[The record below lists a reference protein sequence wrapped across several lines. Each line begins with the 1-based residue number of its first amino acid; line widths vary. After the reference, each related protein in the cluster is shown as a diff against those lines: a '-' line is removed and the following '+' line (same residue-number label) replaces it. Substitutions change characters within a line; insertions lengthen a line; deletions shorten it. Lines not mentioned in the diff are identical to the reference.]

1 VACITND
8 GGAVGAVSEVALTAT
23 AVNIAQ
29 VDWANTNT
37 KMSIAEGHCSCWNKT
52 NVDIGDYKYT

>member
-1 VACITND
+1 MAALLHAGMNT
-8 GGAVGAVSEVALTAT
+8 ASEVALTAT

-37 KMSIAEGHCSCWNKT
+37 KMSIAEGHCSCWNKA
-52 NVDIGDYKYT
+52 NVQFGEYI